1 MNVRDAAAEK
11 EYYIA
16 RWNCRTLVIDEIDE
30 TTFNKDIKML
40 QNEQIALEK
49 EFSKEF
55 ILTWIKLLLSF
66 SLKSLNIR
74 GVFRTQP
81 NISDGM
87 FSRK

>member
-49 EFSKEF
+49 
-55 ILTWIKLLLSF
+55 
-66 SLKSLNIR
+66 
-74 GVFRTQP
+74 
-81 NISDGM
+81 
-87 FSRK
+87 